1 MLKRFLSYY
10 KPHRKLFALDL
21 TSAGLRAC
29 FMMVIPYLVVR
40 MLREDRMQHVSLAG
54 IWLTIAILAILV
66 ILMAITEFINMKW
79 GHILGTRIETAM
91 RGDLFRHLQKLSFGF
106 FDKTKTGH
114 IMSRI
119 SNDLFT
125 ISELAHHA
133 PEDFLISTALIIGSL
148 SFMFVINW
156 KLAIVVAIPMPI
168 LLIWGNIFRWK
179 LRKTFREVRK
189 RVADINSNVENSIQG
204 IREVKSYAKE
214 EYAIEQFDVVNS
226 DFEASKS
233 NMYHTMASF
242 HSGMIFLIEIYSV
255 IIIGGGMLLVYAG
268 QMQIVELLGFLMYR
282 RYMFQPIRRLTGF
295 MEQFQQGAAAF
306 ERFVE
311 IIEEDPEIEDR
322 NDATA
327 LENIQGNICVSNAS
341 FKYNEADKPWIL
353 DDVSIQ
359 IVPGQTVA
367 LVGESGAG
375 KSTMASLIPRF
386 YELQKGSITIDGKDI
401 MDLRQRDLRR
411 NVGIVQQNV
420 FLFDT
425 TIRENIM
432 FGRPD
437 ATEQELISA
446 AKSAHIYDFI
456 KSLPKTF
463 DSIVGE
469 HGVMLS
475 GGQKQRIS
483 MARLFLKD
491 PPILIFDEATSSLDT
506 ESEVLIQKS
515 LEELCKGRS
524 TLVIAHRLSTVRHAS
539 YTYVMRNG
547 KIVEEGTHAA
557 LIEKQ
562 GYYYDLYTRNTL

>member
-1 MLKRFLSYY
+1 MLKRFFTYY
-10 KPHRKLFALDL
+10 KPHRKLFTLDL

-40 MLREDRMQHVSLAG
+40 MLREDKMQSASLSE
-54 IWLTIAILAILV
+54 IWLTIAILSVLV
-66 ILMAITEFINMKW
+66 ILMAITEFINIKW
-79 GHILGTRIETAM
+79 GHILGTRMETAM
-91 RGDLFRHLQKLSFGF
+91 RGDLFRHLQKLSFGY

-168 LLIWGNIFRWK
+168 LLMWGNIFRWK

-226 DFEASKS
+226 DFETSKS
-233 NMYHTMASF
+233 NMYHTMAGF
-242 HSGMIFLIEIYSV
+242 HSGMIFLIEFYSV
-255 IIIGGGMLLVYAG
+255 IIIGGGMLLVHAG
-268 QMQIVELLGFLMYR
+268 QMQVVELLGFLMYR

-311 IIEEDPEIEDR
+311 IMEEDPEIEDHK
-322 NDATA
+322 DAIP
-327 LENIQGNICVSNAS
+327 LDNIQGNICVNNAS
-341 FKYNEADKPWIL
+341 FKYNTDDKPWIL
-353 DDVSIQ
+353 DDVTIQ
-359 IVPGQTVA
+359 ISPGQTVA

-401 MDLRQRDLRR
+401 MDLRQHDLRR

-420 FLFDT
+420 FLFDS

-432 FGRPD
+432 FGRPE
-437 ATEQELISA
+437 ATEAELVAA

-456 KSLPKTF
+456 MSLPKTF
-463 DSIVGE
+463 DAIVGE

-515 LEELCKGRS
+515 LETLCQDRS
-524 TLVIAHRLSTVRHAS
+524 TLVIAHRLSTVRHAN

-547 KIVEEGTHAA
+547 KIAEEGTHTE